1 MRTNYNMTKNDNNI
15 YINNIMNNYRNQSSK
30 KNMKNN
36 KINDYKYFSPRL
48 IIKDISHKIMPP
60 NEI

>member
-1 MRTNYNMTKNDNNI
+1 
-15 YINNIMNNYRNQSSK
+15 MNNYRNQSSK